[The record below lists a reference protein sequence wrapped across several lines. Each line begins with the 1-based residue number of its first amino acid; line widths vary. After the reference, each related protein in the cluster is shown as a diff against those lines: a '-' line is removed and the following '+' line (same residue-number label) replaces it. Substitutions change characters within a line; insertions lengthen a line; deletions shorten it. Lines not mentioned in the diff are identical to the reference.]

1 MMSSSSHLDAGD
13 ETQMLPLHQFAPG
26 ADVPSSGGMTHF
38 IKKAAQETLQDGA
51 IVLPKDTGGMPP
63 ETLLGAVTYC
73 YASDVYESERIEQK
87 LVTNPQ
93 LKSAIGPELPPAS
106 AIRRFRKLNRSTI
119 LNILEKA
126 LLLQRRKEKQTTN
139 AGDETM
145 FLARSQ
151 AEQKLQ
157 LASLLDAPN

>member
-1 MMSSSSHLDAGD
+1 MSCSSHFSAGE
-13 ETQMLPLHQFAPG
+13 ETQILPLHQFAPG
-26 ADVPSSGGMTHF
+26 APASSTEGMTMF
-38 IKKAAQETLQDGA
+38 IKRAAEETLQDGA
-51 IVLPKDTGGMPP
+51 IVLPKNTGAMPP

-73 YASDVYESERIEQK
+73 YASDVYESERIEK
-87 LVTNPQ
+87 KFVTNPE

-126 LLLQRRKEKQTTN
+126 LVLQKRKEKETN
-139 AGDETM
+139 TGDETI

-157 LASLLDAPN
+157 LASLLDAPH